1 MDASHTI
8 QSVKE
13 GHVTFIRTNERIWHK
28 IKKNMIH
35 HEMKKAE
42 KPDIFWILMNS
53 YLLLSIHTGNN
64 IISFKTYV
72 TYRNIIGKE

>member
-1 MDASHTI
+1 
-8 QSVKE
+8 
-13 GHVTFIRTNERIWHK
+13 
-28 IKKNMIH
+28 MIH
-35 HEMKKAE
+35 HETKKAE

>member
-1 MDASHTI
+1 MAVDYII
-8 QSVKE
+8 QNVHK
-13 GHVTFIRTNERIWHK
+13 GYAAFIRTDGRIWQK

-35 HEMKKAE
+35 HETKKAE